1 MIAVSSFL
9 WSSKNVAE
17 EPNVF
22 SLDDDHG
29 QSVFVLCSQWG
40 LLGAY
45 LYVFWAFWV
54 GFEEKKRRNV
64 FFGAVKDSM

>member
-1 MIAVSSFL
+1 MTAVSL
-9 WSSKNVAE
+9 LLSSSENVAE

-22 SLDDDHG
+22 SLDHDHG

-45 LYVFWAFWV
+45 FYLFWAFWV
-54 GFEEKKRRNV
+54 GFEEKKRCNV
-64 FFGAVKDSM
+64 FCDAVKDSM

>member
-1 MIAVSSFL
+1 
-9 WSSKNVAE
+9 
-17 EPNVF
+17 
-22 SLDDDHG
+22 
-29 QSVFVLCSQWG
+29 LCSQWG